1 MLLSQYFYNKG
12 YVTSWNWFLSGLT
25 TDITFYLSLT
35 TCHLNFIVNF
45 LWKCLISST
54 TLKIFNII
62 KKQKMFQLFGP
73 SFKIIIIKINL
84 LSRTLDYFGVDSGI
98 KMFFP
103 TLFFFISKKK
113 KHTTITTNKSVST
126 SVILPH
132 SLFYVFLIFLFVWS
146 ISLRSK
152 YFQAQIILVLL
163 D

>member
-25 TDITFYLSLT
+25 IDITFYLSLT

-54 TLKIFNII
+54 TLKIFNIL
-62 KKQKMFQLFGP
+62 KKQKNFQHFGP
-73 SFKIIIIKINL
+73 SFKIIIIIIINL

-98 KMFFP
+98 KLFFP

-113 KHTTITTNKSVST
+113 KTHHHYNQQICIYICDSS
-126 SVILPH
+126 PF
-132 SLFYVFLIFLFVWS
+132 SLLCFLNF
-146 ISLRSK
+146 SLCL
-152 YFQAQIILVLL
+152 IN
-163 D
+163 